1 MSGGR
6 SATLRFVEK
15 GALCSGCGLCAAV
28 AEPGAVEMR
37 LQADGY
43 LRPQVL
49 RDLSPQED
57 ALVASTCPGL
67 RLRQEN
73 TEGEDHAI
81 WGPVLKTRIGHAT
94 DPALRFHA
102 SSGGVLSATLIYL
115 LESNAVDYVVQT
127 AESPESPVHNAIA
140 ESFERSSVYH
150 AAGSRYGPSAPLS
163 DVRRQLQQPGRFA
176 FVGKPCDVAALRALG
191 RHDPRVA
198 AKIPFIVS
206 FFCAGVP
213 SLKGTKEIL
222 AKLGVSDDEVAGF
235 RYRGDGWP
243 GATSVKTRDGRTLQM
258 SYAEAWGGILSRHLQ
273 FRCKI
278 CPDGSGG
285 FADMVCADAWYG
297 DDNGYPAFAESE
309 GRSLVITR
317 TRKGEDLVLQAQNAG
332 YITLSDVDIDEVARM
347 QPFQARRKM
356 LIVSRLAALALLA
369 RPRPRYEG
377 LRLMRA
383 ARMAGLR
390 DTATSFLGMLKR
402 LLMPMSEKPP
412 VRRRRPRH
420 ADLS

>member
-1 MSGGR
+1 MSPRR
-6 SATLRFVEK
+6 SSTLRYVEK
-15 GALCSGCGLCAAV
+15 GDLCSGCGLCAAI
-28 AEPGAVEMR
+28 AEPGAVEVR
-37 LQADGY
+37 LQANGY

-49 RDLSPQED
+49 KDLSPEDD
-57 ALVASTCPGL
+57 ALIAATCPAV

-73 TEGEDHAI
+73 GEGEDHAI
-81 WGPVLKTRIGHAT
+81 WGPVLKTRVGYAT

-102 SSGGVLSATLIYL
+102 SSGGVLSAALVYL
-115 LESNAVDYVVQT
+115 LDSNTIDYVVQT
-127 AESPESPVHNAIA
+127 AASPGSPLGNALVESLD
-140 ESFERSSVYH
+140 RSGVYD

-163 DVRRQLQQPGRFA
+163 QVRRQLQKPGRFA
-176 FVGKPCDVAALRALG
+176 FVGKPCDVAALRALS

-198 AKIPFIVS
+198 EKIPFIIS

-222 AKLGVSDDEVAGF
+222 SRLGVREDEVAEF

-243 GATSVKTRDGRTLQM
+243 GPTRVTTTDGRILQM
-258 SYAEAWGGILSRHLQ
+258 SYADAWGGILSRHLQ

-297 DDNGYPAFAESE
+297 DDKGYPAFAESE

-317 TRKGEDLVLQAQNAG
+317 TQKGEDLVRQAQDAD
-332 YITLSDVDIDEVARM
+332 YIALSDVDIDEVAKM

-377 LRLMRA
+377 LSLIRA
-383 ARMAGLR
+383 ARMAGVLE
-390 DTATSFLGMLKR
+390 TSKSFLGTLKR
-402 LLMPMSEKPP
+402 LILQIGGRARPG
-412 VRRRRPRH
+412 RR
-420 ADLS
+420 S

>member
-1 MSGGR
+1 MSARR
-6 SATLRFVEK
+6 SATLRYVEK
-15 GALCSGCGLCAAV
+15 GELCSGCGLCAAV

-37 LQADGY
+37 LQANGY

-49 RDLSPQED
+49 KDLSPQED
-57 ALVASTCPGL
+57 ALIASTCPAV

-73 TEGEDHAI
+73 GEGEDHAI
-81 WGPVLKTRIGHAT
+81 WGPVLKTRVGYAT

-102 SSGGVLSATLIYL
+102 SSGGVLSAALVYL
-115 LESNAVDYVVQT
+115 LDSNTVDYVVQT
-127 AESPESPVHNAIA
+127 AASPDSPVGNAIA
-140 ESFERSSVYH
+140 ESLDRSSVYD
-150 AAGSRYGPSAPLS
+150 AAGSRYGPSSPLS
-163 DVRRQLQQPGRFA
+163 HVRRQLQKPGRFA

-198 AKIPFIVS
+198 EKIPFILS

-213 SLKGTKEIL
+213 SLKGTTEIL
-222 AKLGVSDDEVAGF
+222 SRLGVREDEVAEF

-243 GATSVKTRDGRTLQM
+243 GPTSVKTRDGRTLQM
-258 SYAEAWGGILSRHLQ
+258 SYADAWGGILSRHLQ

-297 DDNGYPAFAESE
+297 DDKGYPAFAESE

-317 TRKGEDLVLQAQNAG
+317 TQKGEDLVLQAQNAG
-332 YITLSDVDIDEVARM
+332 YIALSDVDIDEVAKM

-377 LRLMRA
+377 LNLARA
-383 ARMAGLR
+383 ARMAGVSETLK
-390 DTATSFLGMLKR
+390 SFLGTLKR
-402 LLMPMSEKPP
+402 LLSQMSKSARTG
-412 VRRRRPRH
+412 RRRERP
-420 ADLS
+420 